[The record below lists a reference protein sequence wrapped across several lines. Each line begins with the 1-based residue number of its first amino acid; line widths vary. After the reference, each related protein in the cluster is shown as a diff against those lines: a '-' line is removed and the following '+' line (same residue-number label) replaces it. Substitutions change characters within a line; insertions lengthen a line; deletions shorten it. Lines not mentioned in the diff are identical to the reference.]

1 MSGSG
6 SDHPLLSK
14 AREAP
19 RSPGVYRFRD
29 SRGRV
34 LYVGK
39 ARDLR
44 ARVGSYFGRHQI
56 AERTRLMLE
65 RAKSLDFTVTASE
78 VEAFILENTLIKAE
92 RPRFNVLLRDDKT
105 FPYIKITTG
114 EQWPRVEFTRR
125 VIDDGHS
132 YFGPYM
138 GQHMARRLM
147 DIARTRFAVRTCR
160 IDIDGRLS
168 RPCLYYHM
176 KACLGPCVAGLT
188 DPEAYADAVDELRL
202 FLTGRYAALNQ
213 RLEVEMWRASQQ
225 EDFESAARYRDLMA
239 VVHRL
244 GDRQDVELPGQGDA
258 DVIAAYSDGEHVTV
272 CLLPYRKGKLVDKRE
287 YHFEGVGDVLM
298 AEVMTTFAAQYYG
311 ANPSIPPVVESAV
324 VLGDDERSLLETYLA
339 HLRGGRVRITHPQR
353 GPKARRVALASEN
366 ARASFDLRFRAPK
379 TRAHHLERRL
389 GELLGIEGPVRR
401 FDCFD
406 ISHASGKLT
415 TASCVVWQSGRMDRK
430 QYRSFN
436 IEGVAGVDDFAAI
449 AEAVTRRYRRNRDE
463 GLEMPD
469 LVLVDGGVG
478 QLNAAMAALDALGL
492 SMPIAALAKR
502 REEVWLA
509 GSAEPLQPDSHDP
522 AHLALRRAR
531 DEAHRFAVSRHRR
544 RRKNKT
550 LASQLL
556 NIPGI
561 GQARTASLLRRF
573 GSVTGVQGAS
583 VDDLCKALGPR
594 LGNHVW
600 QHLHAGE
607 E

>member
-1 MSGSG
+1 M
-6 SDHPLLSK
+6 

-19 RSPGVYRFRD
+19 RSPGVYRFRNA
-29 SRGRV
+29 RGKV

-44 ARVGSYFGRHQI
+44 VRVLSYFVRHGI

-65 RAKSLDFTVTASE
+65 KARSLDFTVTASE

-114 EQWPRVEFTRR
+114 EAWPRVEFTRR
-125 VIDDGHS
+125 VVDDGHS

-160 IDIDGRLS
+160 IDIDGRLA

-188 DPEAYADAVDELRL
+188 DVKAYADAVDELRL
-202 FLTGRYAALNQ
+202 FLMGRYGALNQ
-213 RLEVEMWRASQQ
+213 KLEAEMWRASGQ
-225 EDFESAARYRDLMA
+225 EDFEGAARYRDLMA
-239 VVHRL
+239 IVHRL
-244 GDRQDVELPGQGDA
+244 GDRQDVEMPGRGDA
-258 DVIAAYSDGEHVTV
+258 DVIASYSDGEHVTV
-272 CLLPYRKGKLVDKRE
+272 CLLPYRQGKLVDKRE
-287 YHFEGVGDVLM
+287 YHFEGVGDVAA
-298 AEVMTTFAAQYYG
+298 AELVTTFAAQYYD
-311 ANPSIPPVVESAV
+311 ANPSIPPVVESATE
-324 VLGDDERSLLETYLA
+324 LGDEERHLLEAYLG
-339 HLRGGRVRITHPQR
+339 HLRSARVRVTRPQR
-353 GPKARRVALASEN
+353 GPKARRVGLAGDN
-366 ARASFDLRFRAPK
+366 ARAAFELRFRAPK

-436 IEGVAGVDDFAAI
+436 IKTVSGVDDFAAI
-449 AEAVTRRYRRNRDE
+449 AEAVTRRYRRIRDE
-463 GLEMPD
+463 GLEQPD
-469 LVLVDGGVG
+469 LVLIDGGVG
-478 QLNAAMAALDALGL
+478 QLNAAMAALDSLGL
-492 SMPIAALAKR
+492 GIPVAALAKR

-531 DEAHRFAVSRHRR
+531 DEAHRFAVSRHRK
-544 RRKNKT
+544 RRKKKT

-561 GQARTASLLRRF
+561 GANRSAALIRRF
-573 GSVTGVQGAS
+573 GSITGVQAAP
-583 VDDLCKALGPR
+583 VEDLVNALGPR
-594 LGNHVW
+594 LGRHVW

-607 E
+607 ETSPDP